1 MDIEDR
7 RRYFIVGSVFLEVVQ
22 PLFRT
27 RLENDYTS
35 KGLGSFQDFLNTQQ
49 VIHILFHLR
58 HRNAKCCKDISNCV
72 NNSKLPL
79 MYIQWNQLYTENPGQ
94 RGHNCHCKFKA
105 NPVQLKELDITMAG
119 LILLNCCYLGST
131 EKNAVLILR
140 RYKNEYLSHNT
151 QGAIIETEYKSLW
164 TDLISFVQQLDPNK
178 QDDLMRIENR
188 LLDEGLCR
196 KYSIIDLLNIHK
208 KLNEMDIT
216 IQEIGSSVHG
226 IDSSIQG
233 IGATVH
239 GIDIHIVIIE
249 DICLFYMLILNT
261 F

>member
-27 RLENDYTS
+27 ILENDYKS

-49 VIHILFHLR
+49 VMHILFHLR
-58 HRNAKCCKDISNCV
+58 HRNAKCCKDKSNCV

-79 MYIQWNQLYTENPGQ
+79 MYCQWNLLYTENPGQ
-94 RGHNCHCKFKA
+94 PGHNCHCKFTA
-105 NPVQLKELDITMAG
+105 NPVQLKELDITLAG
-119 LILLNCCYLGST
+119 LILLNCCNLGST
-131 EKNAVLILR
+131 EENAVLILR

-164 TDLISFVQQLDPNK
+164 TDLISFVQQLDPNR

-188 LLDEGLCR
+188 PLDEGLCR
-196 KYSIIDLLNIHK
+196 KYSIDLLNIHK
-208 KLNEMDIT
+208 KLNEVRIFF
-216 IQEIGSSVHG
+216 SK
-226 IDSSIQG
+226 
-233 IGATVH
+233 
-239 GIDIHIVIIE
+239 
-249 DICLFYMLILNT
+249 
-261 F
+261 

>member
-1 MDIEDR
+1 MTEHHDGTPFGYTNWEAGQPNGGNQPRNLGIDVCATGLLWHDYPTSESKTMDIEDR

-79 MYIQWNQLYTENPGQ
+79 MYCQWNLLYTENPGQ
-94 RGHNCHCKFKA
+94 PGHNCHCKFTA
-105 NPVQLKELDITMAG
+105 NPVQLKELDITLAG
-119 LILLNCCYLGST
+119 LILLNCCNLGST

-188 LLDEGLCR
+188 PLDEGL
-196 KYSIIDLLNIHK
+196 
-208 KLNEMDIT
+208 
-216 IQEIGSSVHG
+216 
-226 IDSSIQG
+226 
-233 IGATVH
+233 
-239 GIDIHIVIIE
+239 
-249 DICLFYMLILNT
+249 
-261 F
+261 